1 MGVFLPSFTWGI
13 VSLKPKEDLESKMSL
28 PCLLALNED
37 FFFNFFY
44 RAKGT
49 YQPHIRVTANGTHPP
64 FSFSHLPSLQG
75 PKGDREIEME
85 KQEMERC
92 GEGGANRGREER
104 RGEQL
109 LQGLLRILISG

>member
-13 VSLKPKEDLESKMSL
+13 MSLKPQEDLESKMSH

-37 FFFNFFY
+37 FYFIFL
-44 RAKGT
+44 RTKGT
-49 YQPHIRVTANGTHPP
+49 YQPYIRVTANGTHPP
-64 FSFSHLPSLQG
+64 FSFTQLLPLQG
-75 PKGDREIEME
+75 PKGDRDGEME
-85 KQEMERC
+85 RQETERC